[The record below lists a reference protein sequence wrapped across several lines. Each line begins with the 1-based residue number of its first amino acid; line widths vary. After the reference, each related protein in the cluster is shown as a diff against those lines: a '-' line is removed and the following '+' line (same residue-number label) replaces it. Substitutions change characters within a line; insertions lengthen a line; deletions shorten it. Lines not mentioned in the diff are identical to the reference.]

1 MRIDMRR
8 RVLFLVVAGVMV
20 ANIAYA
26 DQEIPANIVRLTDA
40 EDLALAARF
49 DAAINAVSS
58 KITACDDSG
67 QDAKMCQCKSAGLVK
82 KLQETA
88 GTILKNRPEWSGENV
103 VLYWETKGEG
113 GGPSF
118 VSHNVVSGRIL
129 KAAEQTLAG
138 CK

>member
-1 MRIDMRR
+1 MNIRTMI
-8 RVLFLVVAGVMV
+8 LLVAGLIPAM
-20 ANIAYA
+20 AYA
-26 DQEIPANIVRLTDA
+26 DQEIPANIVRLSES

-58 KITACDDSG
+58 KITACVDSG

-138 CK
+138 CE